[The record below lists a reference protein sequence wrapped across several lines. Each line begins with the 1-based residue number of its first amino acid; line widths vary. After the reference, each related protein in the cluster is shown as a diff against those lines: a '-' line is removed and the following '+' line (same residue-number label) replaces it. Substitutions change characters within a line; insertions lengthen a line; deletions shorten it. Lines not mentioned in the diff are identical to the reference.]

1 MHQCSPPTTTTHTLP
16 LLMNGSCASSPS
28 PLMNNNNNNNVL
40 VALPVP
46 VFLANNSNR
55 GFVET
60 TGDAGRDASGIKS
73 LRKVDKPQLD
83 RPSVSLQEARGET
96 VTTSTT
102 GSW

>member
-1 MHQCSPPTTTTHTLP
+1 
-16 LLMNGSCASSPS
+16 MNSSCASSPS
-28 PLMNNNNNNNVL
+28 PPMNSSNNVL
-40 VALPVP
+40 VTLPVP
-46 VFLANNSNR
+46 VFLANNSKR

-102 GSW
+102 GGR